1 MTYNDPALQKI
12 ALMFS
17 RLKNNLMTQKGLRLE
32 QRGDGNYYKVILH
45 IGSTLIPISDDII
58 EELRTQTVL
67 TPDQFFPIFVNKVG
81 YSSFLQE
88 QILQEVREGG
98 DLNAQM
104 SAIQQFFRQG

>member
-1 MTYNDPALQKI
+1 
-12 ALMFS
+12 
-17 RLKNNLMTQKGLRLE
+17 MTQKGLRLE
-32 QRGDGNYYKVILH
+32 QRGEGNYYKVILH

-58 EELRTQTVL
+58 EELRTHTAL

-88 QILQEVREGG
+88 QIRQEVREAG

-104 SAIQQFFRQG
+104 STIQQFFRQE